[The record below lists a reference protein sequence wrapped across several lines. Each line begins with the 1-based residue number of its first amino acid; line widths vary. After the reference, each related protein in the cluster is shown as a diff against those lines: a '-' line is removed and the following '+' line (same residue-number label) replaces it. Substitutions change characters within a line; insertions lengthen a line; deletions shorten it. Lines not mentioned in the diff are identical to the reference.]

1 MHNEETPSS
10 NSARNEIAWVQ
21 NRVGVSLDIALG
33 YKEESRNWIDV
44 WTAHMDKY
52 VLPTVQY
59 TEEQQNTISK
69 KWGDI
74 DDLCQEKILKYVI
87 GSEDINATWDS
98 FVDSIKQMGIEDV
111 LAAKQEAYDASCFAK
126 VESLK

>member
-21 NRVGVSLDIALG
+21 NRAGVSLDIDLG
-33 YKEESRNWIDV
+33 YKEESKEWINV
-44 WTAHMDKY
+44 WTAHMDEY
-52 VLPTVQY
+52 VLPTVPY
-59 TEEQQNTISK
+59 TEAQQNVISQ

-87 GSEDINATWDS
+87 GSEDIDSTWDS
-98 FVDSIKQMGIEDV
+98 FVSSIKEMGIEDV
-111 LAAKQEAYDASCFAK
+111 LTAKQEAYDAYLAK